1 MVSYLKAI
9 KFSTCLQFGRL
20 GCQIG
25 HFLRETKGTEKSRN
39 TKRKLA

>member
-25 HFLRETKGTEKSRN
+25 HFLWEAETKGQETEA
-39 TKRKLA
+39 LA